1 MTMDDSAA
9 GASTDG
15 GCVKVMQRVFRTVRA
30 KYQRVVLEADFAV
43 GLPVEEGPSGR
54 PRFLR
59 VDELGMEEMKA
70 YMDTIYYLLVG
81 TEAVSEKDDNE
92 VLTALFM
99 VMTYAAGDTVPGLE
113 EFVESDD
120 EFVVRTCA
128 YARRVL
134 REVNGDGQ
142 LNAVFSVLW
151 DGVEK
156 VGIRQ
161 AGLDELIEVREFV
174 LEL

>member
-1 MTMDDSAA
+1 
-9 GASTDG
+9 
-15 GCVKVMQRVFRTVRA
+15 MQRVFRTVRA

-120 EFVVRTCA
+120 EF
-128 YARRVL
+128 
-134 REVNGDGQ
+134 
-142 LNAVFSVLW
+142 
-151 DGVEK
+151 
-156 VGIRQ
+156 
-161 AGLDELIEVREFV
+161 AGATRGER
-174 LEL
+174 